1 MINEDFV
8 QRLKLA
14 FENASMADI
23 ARRVDVPHATIRN
36 YFLGRLP
43 APEVLIKI
51 AAETNVSLNW
61 LLLGAG
67 EMYIRGGEP
76 IDLGRI
82 IDRRI
87 EEIVDRKLAAR
98 AGEVQQLGDID
109 EAPAFDVAAAVHEHG
124 DPQVVM
130 SEWFQHEGREYPADF
145 GVVFFQGWESYSPA
159 EKVEAIRDA
168 KKVLDR
174 TLRTKP

>member
-1 MINEDFV
+1 MRPLIQALLHGVVEEDDLDAV
-8 QRLKLA
+8 GDLDGARERRQQCPRRL
-14 FENASMADI
+14 EI
-23 ARRVDVPHATIRN
+23 
-36 YFLGRLP
+36 
-43 APEVLIKI
+43 EVR
-51 AAETNVSLNW
+51 
-61 LLLGAG
+61 
-67 EMYIRGGEP
+67 IRGGEP

-109 EAPAFDVAAAVHEHG
+109 VAPAFDVAAAVHEHG
-124 DPQVVM
+124 DPHAVM

-145 GVVFFQGWESYSPA
+145 GVVFFQGWESYSPS

-174 TLRTKP
+174 TLRKQA